1 MNKFVLEFISFLKV
15 EKRQS
20 KNTIEAYSHDITRF
34 AKYLLNKSL
43 DEVKNSDVRTF
54 LVFLRNEKGLA
65 PSSVARCLSSI
76 KSFYEYM
83 FIENLI
89 IENPTETISS
99 PRPWRKIPNV
109 MSIEEVDALINA
121 PNILTLAGIRDLAML
136 ELMYATGLRVSEL
149 VSMKISA
156 IDLDVGYL
164 RSLGKGSKE
173 RIVPVGDIAKN
184 AIEIYIVKARLLF
197 QKKGGSDGLFLTRRG
212 NSMTR
217 QSFWKIIKK
226 YSIKANIKTDVTPH
240 ALRHAFATH
249 LLERGADLR
258 SVQMMLGHSNISST
272 QIYTHVLR
280 ERMRDVHDR
289 FHPRA

>member
-1 MNKFVLEFISFLKV
+1 MNKYLLEYTEFLKI

-20 KNTIEAYSHDITRF
+20 VNTLAAYRSDLTRF
-34 AKYLLNKSL
+34 AKYISNKEL
-43 DEVKNSDVRTF
+43 VDVKAGDVRTF
-54 LVFLRNEKGLA
+54 LVFLRNEEGLA
-65 PSSVARCLSSI
+65 PSSVARHLSSL

-89 IENPTETISS
+89 LNNPTETISS
-99 PRPWRKIPNV
+99 PRPWRKLPNV
-109 MSIEEVDALINA
+109 ISIEEVDALFDA
-121 PNILTLAGIRDLAML
+121 PDTSSLAGIRDLAML
-136 ELMYATGLRVSEL
+136 ELIYATGLRVSEL

-156 IDLDVGYL
+156 VDLDVGYL

-173 RIVPVGDIAKN
+173 RIVPIGDIAKN
-184 AIEIYIVKARLLF
+184 AIEVYVVKARPLF
-197 QKKGGSDGLFLTRRG
+197 QKKGMSDGLFLTRRG
-212 NSMTR
+212 NPMTR

-226 YSIKANIKTDVTPH
+226 YSIKANIKAGISPH

-272 QIYTHVLR
+272 QIYTHVLG
-280 ERMRDVHDR
+280 ERMRDVHER